1 MTKVSYSTSLP
12 SPVSL
17 VVPLVELTLL
27 VGMLDVV
34 VEVVELVEGVS
45 EVMLLLQ
52 ADKGINSVA
61 SNIKKR

>member
-1 MTKVSYSTSLP
+1 
-12 SPVSL
+12 
-17 VVPLVELTLL
+17 
-27 VGMLDVV
+27 MLDVV

-52 ADKGINSVA
+52 ADKGINSVD

>member
-1 MTKVSYSTSLP
+1 
-12 SPVSL
+12 
-17 VVPLVELTLL
+17 
-27 VGMLDVV
+27 MLDVV